1 MHEYYEKKK
10 QQQTTLKCVVR
21 REKADK
27 ENIIKNGR
35 DWLILGLEPSSRSR
49 FSSHWRRTYKVT
61 HWLVAVYICQVH
73 HLGDACWKVIS
84 LNFTAVI
91 EKDPCRL
98 IYAGEVYLLHVFHDV
113 TLL

>member
-1 MHEYYEKKK
+1 MHEYYEKK

-27 ENIIKNGR
+27 ENIIQNGR
-35 DWLILGLEPSSRSR
+35 DWLILGLELSSRSR
-49 FSSHWRRTYKVT
+49 FSSHWRRTYIVT

-73 HLGDACWKVIS
+73 HLGDACWRVIS

-91 EKDPCRL
+91 EKDPFKV
-98 IYAGEVYLLHVFHDV
+98 IYAGEVYL
-113 TLL
+113 